1 MISRGF
7 TNSSRWLTDDLEPET
22 FERRPVTC
30 NVCGCRLT
38 EVRELD
44 GAAWR
49 HFQLLPGQDARGCRP
64 GCLEELHDRQG
75 WVLAP
80 AALDELL
87 AEGGAAPA

>member
-1 MISRGF
+1 MSRGF

-44 GAAWR
+44 GLAWR
-49 HFQLLPGQDARGCRP
+49 HFQAMIPGQDARGCRP
-64 GCLEELHDRQG
+64 GCVDELHDRAG

-80 AALDELL
+80 SHLNDLL
-87 AEGGAAPA
+87 EEGAAPA

>member
-1 MISRGF
+1 MRGF
-7 TNSSRWLTDDLEPET
+7 TNSSRWLTDDLEPEM

-49 HFQLLPGQDARGCRP
+49 HFQSLPGQDARGCRP
-64 GCLEELHDRQG
+64 GCVDELHDRFG
-75 WVLAP
+75 WVLASS
-80 AALDELL
+80 ALDDLL